1 MLSHIRL
8 QHLEC
13 FKDDDVRA
21 DDIFLKG
28 AEETKTESDTPDC
41 TSAQEQ
47 IEILQLGWSKLK
59 KKWIFALDQILNNRY
74 SFLYYFEV
82 NFNKTNI

>member
-1 MLSHIRL
+1 MSLENSIRSCSNPEGYAVLSHIRL

-28 AEETKTESDTPDC
+28 AEETKTESETPDC

-47 IEILQLGWSKLK
+47 IEILQLG
-59 KKWIFALDQILNNRY
+59 
-74 SFLYYFEV
+74 
-82 NFNKTNI
+82 